1 MKNHVTQTAPIKPKV
16 NGQFNVTPTHPSH
29 SISASEAK
37 KKKKVLC
44 CLFKLDWLLFIGKNI
59 SVTKAIAIKKG
70 RYLWSFSGSN
80 ANPKEIIITQIKKIP
95 IISLLF
101 FNCSHLSHPL
111 FYYTVFYH
119 NSGRISSWHKQSL
132 FTCVL

>member
-1 MKNHVTQTAPIKPKV
+1 
-16 NGQFNVTPTHPSH
+16 
-29 SISASEAK
+29 
-37 KKKKVLC
+37 
-44 CLFKLDWLLFIGKNI
+44 
-59 SVTKAIAIKKG
+59 KAIAIKKG

-119 NSGRISSWHKQSL
+119 NSGRVSSWHKQSL